1 MSLSMYQ
8 QSVPVLVR
16 ALGNLRA
23 FLAKGAAHCEAKK
36 LDPFALTSF
45 RLYPDMFPMS
55 RQVQIACDI
64 SKGCVARLSGATA
77 PVFEDTER
85 TFAELDARIE
95 KTLAFVRSI
104 PADQID
110 GTENKAVVIKT
121 PFRDLNFE
129 GQDYVQK
136 FVLPNVYFHSAT
148 AYNILRHNGVDVG
161 KMDFLGQD

>member
-16 ALGNLRA
+16 SLGNLRA
-23 FLAKGAAHCEAKK
+23 FLAKAAAHCEARKI
-36 LDPFALTSF
+36 DPLALTSF

-64 SKGCVARLSGATA
+64 SKGCVARLSGVNA

-95 KTLAFVRSI
+95 KTLAYVRSV

-110 GTENKAVVIKT
+110 GTEGKAIVIKT
-121 PFRDLNFE
+121 PRGDLNFE
-129 GQDYVQK
+129 GQGYVQN

-148 AYNILRHNGVDVG
+148 AYSILRHNGVEIG
-161 KMDFLGQD
+161 KMDFLGQS